1 MGLVNHKTHNDVSKH
16 KVKSKKPAKK
26 KTGLLNFF
34 SATQKINPFD
44 AYKKESREKK
54 SKNPQSRHTA
64 KKVNKKASKKR
75 KQKKKKSYQAS
86 TKPKRRAPQKKN
98 LPEDVE
104 MFADE
109 ESEDEDNAWRQ
120 LQLEQEKQEEEE
132 QLEIFQEALIKRRKP
147 KSSMLDSD
155 SESEAGKANSVLV
168 TGGSQVTPRVIS
180 KSRTLDSNSE
190 DEKPAKLSVKERRAL
205 RKAKEEERQK
215 KLLAS
220 RKSNFWGAAKN
231 KVKARKKKTK
241 ARSRTYIDP
250 ISGMLVTEEID
261 ETDEEVKEVAA

>member
-1 MGLVNHKTHNDVSKH
+1 MG
-16 KVKSKKPAKK
+16 
-26 KTGLLNFF
+26 
-34 SATQKINPFD
+34 
-44 AYKKESREKK
+44 EK
-54 SKNPQSRHTA
+54 R
-64 KKVNKKASKKR
+64 
-75 KQKKKKSYQAS
+75 KSYQAS

-109 ESEDEDNAWRQ
+109 ESEDEDNTWQQ

-132 QLEIFQEALIKRRKP
+132 QLEIFQEALRKRRKP
-147 KSSMLDSD
+147 KNSLLDSD
-155 SESEAGKANSVLV
+155 SESEAGKARPELV
-168 TGGSQVTPRVIS
+168 TRRPQVTPRVS
-180 KSRTLDSNSE
+180 KSGPLDSSSE
-190 DEKPAKLSVKERRAL
+190 DERPAKLSAKERRAL

-250 ISGMLVTEEID
+250 ISRMLVTEEID
-261 ETDEEVKEVAA
+261 ETDEEVMEVAA